1 MKRHPA
7 LRDLSSDHHQGLV
20 QARRLVKAAEED
32 TASPTGGVTAVH
44 EGAAA
49 NAEALAQVARD
60 FLTFWSQHTV
70 LHFRQEEEVLLP
82 AFARYGDPA
91 LEPVVRVLVEHVQI
105 RRLVDDLQQQVAS
118 GQPSVQTMRAI
129 GEMLKG
135 HIRYEENVLFPLI
148 EAAMPEEALAE
159 LPDRVADF
167 EKHAREQIAS
177 S

>member
-1 MKRHPA
+1 MKRHPV
-7 LRDLSSDHHQGLV
+7 LRDLSSDHHHALV
-20 QARRLVKAAEED
+20 QARRLVKAAEEGM
-32 TASPTGGVTAVH
+32 APPTGGVTAGH
-44 EGAAA
+44 DSAAA
-49 NAEALAQVARD
+49 HAEALAQVARG

-118 GQPSVQTMRAI
+118 GQLSVHTMRAV

-135 HIRYEENVLFPLI
+135 HIRHEENVLFPLI

-159 LPDRVADF
+159 LPSRVAAF
-167 EKHAREQIAS
+167 EKHAKEQIAS